1 MPASMLSH
9 LNLRML
15 VEDKLA
21 QVIWA
26 EKCFEYIYEVSFKFL
41 RGDYKDG
48 YQLWFVR
55 FKPKGGFEPIC
66 CSMYQSLETQAI
78 NLRREEERSGKSNE

>member
-1 MPASMLSH
+1 
-9 LNLRML
+9 ML
-15 VEDKLA
+15 VEGKPA

-26 EKCFEYIYEVSFKFL
+26 EKCFEDIYEVSFRFL
-41 RGDYKDG
+41 EGDYAGG
-48 YQLWFVR
+48 YQTWFARV
-55 FKPKGGFEPIC
+55 KKEGGFEPIC